1 MTIEELY
8 QAACL
13 IKHLVEENDRLKEEN
28 YRLRQS
34 EKENRTIMSTLVQQ
48 QQDLAAQ
55 TIKTLIHYG
64 RNVDSERL

>member
-1 MTIEELY
+1 MTIDDIYE
-8 QAACL
+8 AACL

-34 EKENRTIMSTLVQQ
+34 EKEHGTVMSTLVKQ

-55 TIKTLIHYG
+55 TITALLHFNEK
-64 RNVDSERL
+64 